1 MLASISGNGWA
12 LIGAALAV
20 ALAGCGSAVGV
31 GIAGQAA
38 SGVVTEDPDKFARVL
53 IMQLL
58 PDTQGIYGLLV
69 SFIVLSKIGLLGGGM
84 GDLEAG
90 DGLMILAACLPI
102 ALAGLVSAIYQGRT
116 SAAAIGIIAKKPDQ
130 FGRAMLFP
138 AMVETYAILSLL
150 ISILAVTSL

>member
-20 ALAGCGSAVGV
+20 ALAGCGSAIGV

-58 PDTQGIYGLLV
+58 PGTQGIYGLLV

-84 GDLEAG
+84 GYLEAA

-102 ALAGLVSAIYQGRT
+102 AIAGLISAIYQGRT

-138 AMVETYAILSLL
+138 AMAETYAILSLL